1 MPTITR
7 RNPFE
12 SPGRPPVAIA
22 NSPGR
27 LTSKASAPCSKKT
40 SNFNVFGWP
49 NAMRDALRLPVAP
62 LAKCT
67 A

>member
-27 LTSKASAPCSKKT
+27 LTSNASAPCSKKT
-40 SNFNVFGWP
+40 SNFNVFG
-49 NAMRDALRLPVAP
+49 
-62 LAKCT
+62 
-67 A
+67 